1 MEDDHSSAHGMMACR
16 PLKAMPL
23 RDSTRSLDCSTS
35 QPEIIV
41 PLFKGLVLL
50 LVAAIPASIWATE
63 PSHLLLKDATW
74 NELRLKADVQALDQ
88 LLADDWLLTH
98 SDGRVQTKA
107 EYLNELSSRSR
118 TNQAITNEDVSLRSY
133 GDAAVI
139 TGVSVQSGVS
149 NGKPWSGRFRFT
161 RVWVLRDDRWIMAA
175 SHSSRIT
182 LD

>member
-1 MEDDHSSAHGMMACR
+1 MR
-16 PLKAMPL
+16 I
-23 RDSTRSLDCSTS
+23 RDSNRLLDRSIP

-41 PLFKGLVLL
+41 PLFAGLLL
-50 LVAAIPASIWATE
+50 LVLTAMPVSIWATE
-63 PSHLLLKDATW
+63 PSHLLQKDATW

-98 SDGRVQTKA
+98 SDGLVQTKA

-161 RVWVLRDDRWIMAA
+161 RVWVLRDDHWIMVA
-175 SHSSRIT
+175 SHSSRVT
-182 LD
+182 AVD